1 MGRKLVPKKKTVAG
15 SEFFQTKFDF
25 GLEEVLRVPSI
36 VSGHG
41 FNPSNYQKAIFDAV
55 ENGTKAIVISA
66 APGSG
71 KTTTIKELVPYLP
84 VDASILMLA
93 FNVDAKDQLEKKI
106 KVLEKD
112 RKKKGIPFPAVEC
125 KTIHGLGAKTL
136 QRYGMGADPIKYTRK
151 YRALTEAYLKSRGI
165 DNRDVIYA
173 LADFIEKARITC
185 LDKDEQSL
193 KVACHR
199 FDFSD
204 ILWRHQETWK
214 VVLEAVPAIIKE
226 GIRLARDAKAVN
238 FTDQICLPVEM
249 DLRPPQ
255 YDYVVVDEAQDLSPI
270 QQALVLRAWN
280 GRGTFVAVGDRHQ
293 SIYGFA
299 GASLNSID
307 EIIERTQAEEM
318 PLSICYRCPQMVV
331 DLAADIY
338 PDIEASETTGK
349 GTIKEIYDTAVTRY
363 ARPGDLILCRYTAPL
378 VSMCYELL
386 RSGKKAAVRGRDLGR
401 PVEGVISSIRTFCKQ
416 RHMRV
421 AIDNLA
427 EYANFYKSEQTE
439 VLSEDVTESAEIA
452 KLHDKIDTL
461 LCLYRAYRSEHREG
475 SIDGFKEFIR
485 NFFKDDKKAQSHQIT
500 LSTGHRAKGL
510 EYPRVFIL
518 QWDKLQEPH
527 AKTNEE
533 LVQELNI
540 QYVMV
545 TRVLW
550 DKNNPDS
557 GTLFLCRSEDDE

>member
-1 MGRKLVPKKKTVAG
+1 MPRKKTAVTTN
-15 SEFFQTKFDF
+15 EFFQTKFNF
-25 GLEEVLRVPSI
+25 GLEEAILITPAISKSGFRPSK
-36 VSGHG
+36 
-41 FNPSNYQKAIFDAV
+41 YQQAIFDAV
-55 ENGTKAIVISA
+55 CNGAKAIVISA

-84 VDASILMLA
+84 LDASVLMLA
-93 FNVDAKDQLEKKI
+93 FNTDAAAQLQKKI
-106 KVLEKD
+106 DAL
-112 RKKKGIPFPAVEC
+112 RKERKLPIVRC
-125 KTIHGLGAKTL
+125 RTIHGLGVDTL
-136 QRYGMGADPIKYTRK
+136 RRYSMDSDPIKYSHK

-165 DNRDVIYA
+165 DNRDLTQT
-173 LADFIEKARITC
+173 LADFIEKVRITC
-185 LDKDEQSL
+185 LEKNGQSL
-193 KVACHR
+193 KTVCHR

-204 ILWRHQETWK
+204 ILWRNQETWQLA
-214 VVLEAVPAIIKE
+214 LEAVPAIIEE
-226 GIRLARDAKAVN
+226 GIRLARDTKAIN

-249 DLRPPQ
+249 ELVPPQ

-270 QQALVLRAWN
+270 QQELVQKAWN
-280 GRGTFVAVGDRHQ
+280 GKGTFVAVGDRHQ

-307 EIIERTQAEEM
+307 EIIDRTNAVEM
-318 PLSICYRCPQMVV
+318 PLSICYRCPQKVI

-338 PDIEASETTGK
+338 PDIEASETAGK
-349 GTIKEIYDTAVTRY
+349 GTIREIYDTDVTRC
-363 ARPGDLILCRYTAPL
+363 AKPGDLILCRYTAPL
-378 VSMCYELL
+378 VEMCYQLL

-416 RHMRV
+416 RHMKV
-421 AIDNLA
+421 TIDNLA
-427 EYANFYKSEQTE
+427 EYADFYKTEQTE
-439 VLSEDVTESAEIA
+439 VLSEDVTEAAEIA

-461 LCLYRAYRSEHREG
+461 LCLYRAYRNEYFER
-475 SIDGFKEFIR
+475 SIDGFKDFIR
-485 NFFKDDKKAQSHQIT
+485 DFFRDDKKAQSNQIT

-527 AKTNEE
+527 AKSHEE

-550 DKNNPDS
+550 DKDNPDS
-557 GTLFLCRSEDDE
+557 GTLFLCHSKEDE